1 MRPKFWGSLVLIVCL
16 CICVSLT
23 TAASAGNEVFVVAAS
38 TNGDANYMASNGDD
52 TFALQE
58 AFLQTQAPGTIFTE
72 PRMSYGNALGD
83 FDNDGDLD
91 YIMGI
96 GAGTGNIY
104 ILENISEKIDAGVQF
119 ATPKIV
125 ASWGQEGIY
134 PMDMAVAD
142 FDEDTNPDFV
152 MAFMYSAATG
162 LYLGN
167 GAPDGAPLEFTS
179 VILPATSPLFSVG
192 VDAADF
198 NNDGHAD
205 FIVAPNTSEPFFI
218 NLNNKDAL
226 GTFTTYTFPTCEG
239 CGSLWGVA
247 AADFNND
254 GAVDIAAARKDY
266 LDIYKGVKDADGNVD
281 GHTFQWFASYEYDMN
296 QQSALDNYD
305 FDGDGNQDL
314 VVANYGEDA
323 AGVAVFWGNGDGSFT
338 YAGIYGGGITSA
350 RTSIA
355 APPEQLNSNKA
366 PVAVIEPTFLEIT
379 AGDEIIF
386 NGSES
391 TDEDG
396 QIVSYE
402 WDFGD
407 ADPSAELGVV
417 SMTSMAAADRK
428 VDGEKPSHTYYQAG
442 TYTVTLTVTDDKGA
456 TNTIQA
462 EVSVLPLTVTVKF
475 SPHELNHHNRDK
487 WLTATIRLPENLDV
501 ADVDRSSLNIVTEDS
516 KTIYAAADSHHG
528 FFSKCL
534 HRIQHK
540 MNVMTVKF
548 DRKAVIDAIET
559 PSDDTVLTL
568 KGKVGYKE
576 GMLEFQ
582 GVGTI
587 QTLEKSKKWGWFH
600 KFWSK
605 GFSKKSQHSAKKR

>member
-52 TFALQE
+52 TFSLQE
-58 AFLQTQAPGTIFTE
+58 VLQTTAASSNITDAYKQG
-72 PRMSYGNALGD
+72 YGNALGD
-83 FDNDGDLD
+83 FDKDGDLD
-91 YIMGI
+91 YIMGL
-96 GAGTGNIY
+96 GWGGGNIY
-104 ILENISEKIDAGVQF
+104 ISEKIGDGNQF
-119 ATPKIV
+119 AAPQFA
-125 ASWGQEGIY
+125 ASWGAAGGY
-134 PMDMAVAD
+134 MPMDMAVAD

-162 LYLGN
+162 LYLG
-167 GAPDGAPLEFTS
+167 DGALGFRS
-179 VILPATSPLFSVG
+179 VVLPASAPVFSVG
-192 VDAADF
+192 VDTADF

-205 FIVAPNTSEPFFI
+205 FVVAPNSSEAFFI
-218 NLNNKDAL
+218 NLGDGHGN
-226 GTFTTYTFPTCEG
+226 FTTYTFPTVDG
-239 CGSLWGVA
+239 GSLWGVA
-247 AADFNND
+247 AADFDND
-254 GAVDIAAARKDY
+254 GAVDIAAAYYDY
-266 LDIYKGVKDADGNVD
+266 LYIYKGVKDADGNVD
-281 GHTFQWFASYEYDMN
+281 GHTFEWFASYEYDMN
-296 QQSALDNYD
+296 QSPLDNYD

-314 VVANYGEDA
+314 VAANYGDNA
-323 AGVAVFWGNGDGSFT
+323 AGVAVFLGNGDGSFT
-338 YAGIYGGGITSA
+338 YAGTYGGGITST
-350 RTSIA
+350 RNSIA
-355 APPEQLNSNKA
+355 APPEQLNSNQA
-366 PVAVIEPTFLEIT
+366 PVAVIEPTFLEVT
-379 AGDEIIF
+379 AGDEIVF
-386 NGSES
+386 DGSES

-501 ADVDRSSLNIVTEDS
+501 ADVDHSSLNIVTEDS

-534 HRIQHK
+534 HRIQRK
-540 MNVMTVKF
+540 MNIMTVKF
-548 DRKAVIDAIET
+548 DRQAVIDAIET
-559 PSDDTVLTL
+559 PSADTVLTL